1 MTILCSFSF
10 LSIDRDSQIFFKGD
24 LDWTTMGHLFAL
36 GSIGVCAVWMV
47 TTSCQLLDPTINS
60 VLRAQQVIF
69 AFVAQT
75 IISQVIP
82 YYLTFIGAGFV
93 VLSAVCMP
101 LEKHIVSKFPER
113 LQRFL

>member
-1 MTILCSFSF
+1 
-10 LSIDRDSQIFFKGD
+10 
-24 LDWTTMGHLFAL
+24 MGELFVL
-36 GSIGVCAVWMV
+36 GSLGICAVWMV
-47 TTSCQLLDPTINS
+47 TVSCQLLDPTINS

-75 IISQVIP
+75 IVCQIIP

-101 LEKHIVSKFPER
+101 LEKYVKPKIPEKLR
-113 LQRFL
+113 RFI